1 MKPRLIVAQFNP
13 WLGELENNTA
23 RIKAIIE
30 SFNAQSE
37 ASSTLIIFPQ
47 LAVTGYP
54 PQDLLKNS
62 RFIKKSAEQLY
73 RIAEIC
79 GKSQVLIGAP
89 YLEQGKLYNGAAL
102 LRSDAPIRWYKNYFL
117 NNTSWFRQ
125 SDYFSSSAEPFRL
138 LDLENFPLDAAV
150 SIDGELLNPKFYT
163 YLQQLNGRSQKPLA
177 LINLSARPYVYG
189 NFAKFSQ
196 KIAETAAFQKIYIID
211 ANLVGGQ
218 DQLIL
223 EGGSSIFNPAGEM
236 IQHVPLFKE
245 ECICLE
251 ITADEPEARPA
262 PEVLPA
268 TPLPSA
274 EAAVNPVNIA
284 MQERQSAAPDPETEK
299 LPPGAKENLR
309 KLTVLPITPGTNKAP
324 AAQAE
329 PADAPAPEGGSAAEA
344 AQPAAPPKKRRS
356 RKKEAEDGQP
366 AEMKSEKAAK
376 AKKPAKAKAEK
387 TAEAETAKEAEVKAE
402 AKSGRVRK
410 TAAAQADKGAGAK
423 AETDEKSEAKSP
435 AKRRS
440 AKAKDG
446 AAKPKANSPAKI
458 TFSVIEQNSRIFPVL
473 NAGADVRFDKAAEQ
487 FQAVCLGFGDY
498 MRKNN
503 FTDAVLGISGG
514 IDSALC
520 AAIAVHTLGAQHVHG
535 IYMPS
540 SYSSP
545 ISQSEAFKLCSNLG
559 IELRVMPIEP
569 MRAAFTTVLASSF
582 AKCASDVT
590 EENIQARIRGVL
602 VMAMANKFGWLAI
615 CTANKD
621 EVACG
626 YSTLYGDATG
636 AISPLADLYK
646 NEIRTMCR
654 YINRDREIIPELII
668 TRPPSAELR
677 PDQKDSDSLPDY
689 DILDAILYRYLEL
702 NEGMQEIVAAGFAP
716 EVVQKVFRLVERSEF
731 KRRQEPFG
739 LKLTNSLFGL
749 DRTMPI
755 TNRYRE

>member
-30 SFNAQSE
+30 GFNTQSE

-54 PQDLLKNS
+54 PHDLLKNS
-62 RFIKKSAEQLY
+62 RFIKKSTEQLY
-73 RIAEIC
+73 KIAEIC

-89 YLEQGKLYNGAAL
+89 YLEQGKLYNSAAL

-138 LDLENFPLDAAV
+138 LDLESFPLDAAV
-150 SIDGELLNPKFYT
+150 SIDGELLNPKFYA

-251 ITADEPEARPA
+251 LTAEEPEARPA
-262 PEVLPA
+262 PESFPQ
-268 TPLPSA
+268 TPPPSA

-284 MQERQSAAPDPETEK
+284 MQDRQSAAPETEK
-299 LPPGAKENLR
+299 PPIGAEE
-309 KLTVLPITPGTNKAP
+309 PPAAP
-324 AAQAE
+324 AESAA
-329 PADAPAPEGGSAAEA
+329 APGPDGVPAAEA
-344 AQPAAPPKKRRS
+344 AQQTAPPKKRRS
-356 RKKEAEDGQP
+356 RKKEAEAEQP

-376 AKKPAKAKAEK
+376 ARRPAKAKAEK
-387 TAEAETAKEAEVKAE
+387 TADAKAAKA
-402 AKSGRVRK
+402 
-410 TAAAQADKGAGAK
+410 AGAK
-423 AETDEKSEAKSP
+423 AEAAPEAKSERARKTGA
-435 AKRRS
+435 AKAERNAGAKAGDPEKSAIKSPSKRKS
-440 AKAKDG
+440 AKAKDS
-446 AAKPKANSPAKI
+446 AAEPKANSPAKI
-458 TFSVIEQNSRIFPVL
+458 YFSVIEQNSHIFPVL
-473 NAGADVRFDKAAEQ
+473 NARADVRFDKAAEQ

-520 AAIAVHTLGAQHVHG
+520 AAIAVQTLGAQHVHG

-540 SYSSP
+540 CYSSP
-545 ISQSEAFKLCSNLG
+545 ISQSEAFKLCSSLG

-582 AKCASDVT
+582 AKCAPDVT

-602 VMAMANKFGWLAI
+602 IMAMANKFGWLAI

-621 EVACG
+621 EIACG

-646 NEIRTMCR
+646 NEIRTICR

-716 EVVQKVFRLVERSEF
+716 ETVQRVFRLVERSEF